1 MPTTNIPTII
11 PVDEINQA
19 SGHTVD
25 GEGLLNNYAIE
36 PEMYEEDG
44 GDVSDQLKADRVT
57 VVDTFSSEQ
66 EAKDAVLAMEQKGLR
81 TGQTSII
88 AKDYEDPESVMNW
101 KNIAAEGGLK
111 VVLKGLGIS
120 NHATLQ
126 FVEAVEKGEFLVVEI
141 GNDRD
146 ASQAQHVLEK
156 AGHVLES

>member
-1 MPTTNIPTII
+1 MPVTNIPAII

-44 GDVSDQLKADRVT
+44 GDLSDQLKADRVT
-57 VVDTFSSEQ
+57 VVDIFSSEQ
-66 EAKDAVLAMEQKGLR
+66 EAKNAVVEMERKGLR
-81 TGQTSII
+81 TSQISII
-88 AKDYEDPESVMNW
+88 AKDYQDSKSPMNW
-101 KNIAAEGGLK
+101 KHIAAEGGLK

-120 NHATLQ
+120 SHATSQ
-126 FVEAVEKGEFLVVEI
+126 FVEAVEGGEFLVIEI

-156 AGHVLES
+156 VGHVLES